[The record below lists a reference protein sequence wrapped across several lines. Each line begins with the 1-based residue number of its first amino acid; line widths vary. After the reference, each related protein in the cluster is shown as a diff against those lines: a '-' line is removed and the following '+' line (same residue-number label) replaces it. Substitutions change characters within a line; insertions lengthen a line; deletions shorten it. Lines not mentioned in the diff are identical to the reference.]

1 MRPIM
6 IIAPHAK
13 VYRIAEQAVQNNEK
27 VRVEYALLED
37 AIPIALEAESNGTQV
52 IISRGG
58 TTRLLERSALTI
70 PIVDIAVSPFNV
82 LNVIHHTQHLKS
94 KITVLGSVRIIRGVE
109 KIGRVLNVNLEVH
122 EIYNRAE
129 AEEYVRN
136 RMQSENPIEVL
147 IGGAVAESLAYEYN
161 LPTVFL
167 ETSRED
173 IETSLE
179 EAYKLLEVRRIEE
192 QKTEQFKAI
201 LDNINHGV
209 IAVDKSGVIT
219 IFNKAAGKI
228 TGIERSHAEGKRIKD
243 LLPQDTTQAVVRS
256 GTSQLG
262 ELLQIG
268 RTMVLSNKVPVKVGN
283 EILGA
288 VETLE
293 DVTKIREYENIIRV
307 KMAEKGHIAHFTFE
321 DIIGDSPPFKKM
333 IKLAQKYAEVDSTI
347 LIEGES
353 GTGKEVFAQAI
364 HSASRRCKGP
374 FVAVNCGA
382 IPDSILESELFG
394 YQAGAFTGARRQG
407 KDGLFTQA
415 HTGTIFLDEISE
427 TSQNFQT
434 TLLRVIQE
442 MEVRP
447 LGSDKVIPIDIRI
460 IAATNR
466 RLKQE
471 VDLGKFRSDLYYR
484 LNILR
489 LNIPPLR
496 YRKKDIPHFVRHF
509 IGQNSAKLGKGLS
522 ISREAMTALKNYP
535 WLGNIRELQNAI
547 ERLCVTCDLKIDK
560 ELVVDTLDEDT
571 CYDLQGAERI
581 DCMRKNHIFEV
592 LKLCGN
598 NKKLAAEKLGI
609 SRTTLWRELKAN
621 NQPAHG

>member
-13 VYRIAEQAVQNNEK
+13 VLKIAEQAVQDNEK
-27 VRVEYALLED
+27 VQIDYALLED
-37 AIPIALEAESNGTQV
+37 AIPIALAAESKGTQV

-70 PIVDIAVSPFNV
+70 PVVDIAVSTFNI
-82 LNVIHHTQHLKS
+82 LSAIHRMQHLNR
-94 KITVLGSVRIIRGVE
+94 KITVMGSVRIIRGVE
-109 KIGRVLNVNLEVH
+109 KLGRILNVDLEVH

-129 AEEYVRN
+129 AQEYARS

-173 IETSLE
+173 IEKSLE
-179 EAYKLLEVRRIEE
+179 EAYKLLEVGRIEA

-209 IAVDKSGVIT
+209 IAVDKAGNIT
-219 IFNKAAGKI
+219 TFNKAAGRI
-228 TGIERSHAEGKRIKD
+228 TGIERSHAEGKRVKD
-243 LLPQDTTQAVVRS
+243 VLPQDMTQAVVRS
-256 GTSQLG
+256 GRSQLG
-262 ELLQIG
+262 ELLRIG
-268 RTMVLSNKVPVKVGN
+268 RTMVLSNKVPVKVGD

-307 KMAEKGHIAHFTFE
+307 KMAEKGHIAHFTFG
-321 DIIGDSPPFKKM
+321 DIIGDSPPFTKI
-333 IKLAQKYAEVDSTI
+333 IKLAKKFAEVDSTI

-364 HSASRRCKGP
+364 HSASRRRKGP

-407 KDGLFTQA
+407 KEGLFTQA

-427 TSQNFQT
+427 TSQSFQT

-447 LGSDKVIPIDIRI
+447 LGSNKVIPIDIRI

-466 RLKQE
+466 RLKQQ
-471 VDLGKFRSDLYYR
+471 VDLGNFRSDLYYR

-496 YRKKDIPHFVRHF
+496 YRKKDIHHFVRHF
-509 IGQNSAKLGKGLS
+509 IGQNSARLGKGLS
-522 ISREAMTALKNYP
+522 ISQEAMTALKNYP

-547 ERLCVTCDLKIDK
+547 ERLCVTCDLKIDE
-560 ELVVDTLDEDT
+560 ELVAGTLDEDA
-571 CYDLQGAERI
+571 CDNLQGTERI

-592 LKLCGN
+592 LKQCGN

-621 NQPAHG
+621 HQLAG